1 VTILIVLAG
10 VAAALILATGA
21 WFVSRRTAR
30 ADAQAEVGAVVAALT
45 ARVDALASDL
55 QKALERAESEGR
67 RGRFL
72 GDLTA
77 TIDLDDLV
85 ERILQAASGFP
96 GIDAAVVCSSG
107 PDGSEP
113 GRFVAGVGMSEEE
126 AEQQSFNVLPG
137 AVAVSYRYAAETDG
151 FRSALALPLNETAGF
166 LAVYSRAQ
174 RDLDAELGPDLEE
187 IALRAGPALDN
198 AFRYREARRLADIDA
213 LTGLHN
219 RRYFHETLHREAI
232 RARRYGRALSLLV
245 LDVDDFKAINE
256 RVGHLGGDAVL
267 AETAA
272 RVLGV
277 LRQSDIACR
286 VGGDEFAVIM
296 PEAGIAHAEQ
306 LYQLVESSV
315 SSRPVGPVT
324 RVSVSAGVAELQ
336 DGDDGRTLFERGDAA
351 MRRAKG
357 AGKARSFPSIVPE
370 QGTGAA

>member
-1 VTILIVLAG
+1 MTILIVLAG
-10 VAAALILATGA
+10 VAAALILAAGA

-30 ADAQAEVGAVVAALT
+30 AGAQAEVGAVVAALT
-45 ARVDALASDL
+45 SRVDALAADL
-55 QKALERAESEGR
+55 QRALERAESEGR

-96 GIDAAVVCSSG
+96 GIDAAVVSSSG
-107 PDGSEP
+107 PHGSEP
-113 GRFVAGVGMSEEE
+113 GRFVAGVGMTEDE
-126 AEQQSFNVLPG
+126 AEQQSFNLLPG
-137 AVAVSYRYAAETDG
+137 AVAVSYRYATESDG

-219 RRYFHETLHREAI
+219 RRYFHETLHRETI
-232 RARRYGRALSLLV
+232 RAKRYGRTLALLV
-245 LDVDDFKAINE
+245 LDVDDFKSINE

-296 PEAGIAHAEQ
+296 PEAGIPQAQQ
-306 LYQLVESSV
+306 LYQRVE
-315 SSRPVGPVT
+315 
-324 RVSVSAGVAELQ
+324 
-336 DGDDGRTLFERGDAA
+336 
-351 MRRAKG
+351 
-357 AGKARSFPSIVPE
+357 
-370 QGTGAA
+370 